1 MDLVIFL
8 PHLPKGWSQQAVSFP
23 CQFLKGVGVGRWDG
37 ADKWQQESEKD
48 HYRVYRDQA
57 GLELTESH
65 LPVCQDGDGRCAPS
79 YQDKEGIF
87 KAFQYQELRH
97 P

>member
-1 MDLVIFL
+1 MEQTNGSRSLRKTTI
-8 PHLPKGWSQQAVSFP
+8 
-23 CQFLKGVGVGRWDG
+23 
-37 ADKWQQESEKD
+37 E
-48 HYRVYRDQA
+48 YIDQD

-65 LPVCQDGDGRCAPS
+65 PPVCQDGDGRCAPS